1 MQRRVAPLLDVVR
14 IRSVVMIIHNVY
26 LVQIQVG
33 IARGQIH
40 VVRRDM
46 YVQVM
51 VRRARLVQNL
61 HKVAEMD
68 VIQVPHKYV
77 VPTIKQFV
85 IATKRVVV
93 VIVAMLAQHA

>member
-1 MQRRVAPLLDVVR
+1 
-14 IRSVVMIIHNVY
+14 
-26 LVQIQVG
+26 VG
-33 IARGQIH
+33 IARDQIH

-51 VRRARLVQNL
+51 ARRARLAQNL
-61 HKVAEMD
+61 HKVAEMR

-85 IATKRVVV
+85 IATKRVVA
-93 VIVAMLAQHA
+93 VIVAMRVQHA

>member
-1 MQRRVAPLLDVVR
+1 
-14 IRSVVMIIHNVY
+14 MIIHNVY

-33 IARGQIH
+33 IARDQIH

-61 HKVAEMD
+61 HKVAEMC

-93 VIVAMLAQHA
+93 AIVAMLVRHA

>member
-1 MQRRVAPLLDVVR
+1 MQRRVAPLLGVAR
-14 IRSVVMIIHNVY
+14 IHNAVMIIHNVY

-33 IARGQIH
+33 LVKGQIH

-51 VRRARLVQNL
+51 ARRVQFVLVVR
-61 HKVAEMD
+61 KVAEMR

-93 VIVAMLAQHA
+93 VIVAMRARHA